1 VVSLRALGGRRAS
14 CPLTNNPRH
23 LLHAIAAHR
32 YRCAQRPF
40 RQVGIYKHDATYFAA
55 ASPEGPPPTI
65 QTFLTENF
73 PIIASDT
80 LRLNIHSAY
89 VWYGHKY
96 LYLLAPAIDP
106 QSHHVMDKWRQHR
119 LTQCSAYLSARL
131 MAGLNRLTLAVSVIG
146 ACIHLHQH
154 ACTTSCSTV
163 CTRVRSR

>member
-1 VVSLRALGGRRAS
+1 MRSKAFSAS
-14 CPLTNNPRH
+14 
-23 LLHAIAAHR
+23 R
-32 YRCAQRPF
+32 YLQTPAQLVAQAP
-40 RQVGIYKHDATYFAA
+40 GSHDATYFAA